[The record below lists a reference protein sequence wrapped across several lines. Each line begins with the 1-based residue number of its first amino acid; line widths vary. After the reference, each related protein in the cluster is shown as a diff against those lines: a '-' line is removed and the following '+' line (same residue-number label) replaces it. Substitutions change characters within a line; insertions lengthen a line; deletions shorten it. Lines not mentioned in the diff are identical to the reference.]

1 MAEVTLLKNTRRQAV
16 IAAVGTGTFHSN
28 LSSLLATVRSN
39 STTTTTQTLSVP
51 TAECTITDVTFSVD
65 GNTTI
70 TRNGNTYL
78 ILTEGQAEFGFSS
91 KFGYV
96 LNPNVALDSNANIQI
111 NFGANTGSVF
121 VTLTKGPGFN
131 DPDLQNLQDFQRP

>member
-16 IAAVGTGTFHSN
+16 IAAVGTGTFHCN
-28 LSSLLATVRSN
+28 LTSLLATVRSN
-39 STTTTTQTLSVP
+39 STATTTQTLSVP

-70 TRNGNTYL
+70 TRNGKTYL
-78 ILTEGQAEFGFSS
+78 ILTEGQSDFAFSS

-96 LNPNVALDSNANIQI
+96 LNPSTALDSNANIQI
-111 NFGANTGSVF
+111 NFGANAGSVF
-121 VTLTKGPGFN
+121 MTLTKGPGFN
-131 DPDLQNLQDFQRP
+131 DPDLQLLQDYERP